1 MVSEDVHAATD
12 GDFNETVGAGGLV
25 LVDFWAP
32 WCGPCRRLA
41 PVVDAVATELQGTVK
56 VVKLNVDENP
66 GVAERFH
73 IRGIPTLILFKGGS
87 PVETIV
93 GLVDKPHLLRVLH
106 THGIAGPRLNFVPG
120 FCVYEFLR
128 TALPRSHPELR
139 IEEFD
144 VKIG

>member
-1 MVSEDVHAATD
+1 MASEDVHAATD
-12 GDFNETVGAGGLV
+12 GDFSETVGAGGLV

-56 VVKLNVDENP
+56 VVTLNVDENP

-106 THGIAGPRLNFVPG
+106 TH
-120 FCVYEFLR
+120 
-128 TALPRSHPELR
+128 TA
-139 IEEFD
+139 
-144 VKIG
+144 